1 MVSYL
6 KKVTSLKARDKIL
19 KTAQELFYAQGIKKV
34 SVNEIFET
42 AGVSKMTFYRQ
53 FSNKEDLVLT
63 IIRNLFN
70 TSMLE
75 YNTIVEQS
83 TSFRETLLRLTEMK
97 IEYSKSMSK
106 IFLEEFLQMFNGK
119 VEVMKELQDMQ
130 HEGRS
135 LFVQEIMKARASGE
149 IRQDLS
155 IELMLA
161 MLDHMQAFIED
172 PKNIALFESSED
184 VTRGIINFYFFGIYG
199 PQE

>member
-1 MVSYL
+1 M
-6 KKVTSLKARDKIL
+6 KAKDKIL
-19 KTAQELFYAQGIKKV
+19 KTAQDLFYAQGIKKV
-34 SVNEIFET
+34 SVSEIYET

-63 IIRNLFN
+63 ILRNLFN

-75 YNTIVEQS
+75 YNTIVEES

-97 IEYSKSMSK
+97 IKYSKSMSK
-106 IFLEEFLQMFNGK
+106 IFLEEFLQMFNEK

-172 PKNIALFESSED
+172 PKNIVLFESSED